1 MKFLISC
8 VLFLAILL
16 SGCRTAPADLDMST
30 TDFES
35 YTVVLVPNL
44 QTNQLD
50 VMTDPQGWD
59 KDDKQKGWVGFARGK
74 YGSVNFVLNELPSKS
89 VCTDTPSTSADFV
102 ITKLE
107 LTKNGNPQTQK
118 GKNFGTNQT
127 GWIENAFSQMNPA
140 DGVVI
145 DVDKSKGST
154 SYVLENKNN
163 DRSQR
168 KAYYQITVTRC
179 SDDLSLMTDPG
190 IGNGGR
196 R

>member
-50 VMTDPQGWD
+50 VISDAQGSD

-74 YGSVNFVLNELPSKS
+74 YGSINFALNELPAKS
-89 VCTDTPSTSADFV
+89 ACTNNPATSADFV

-107 LTKNGNPQTQK
+107 LTKNGDPQIQK
-118 GKNFGTNQT
+118 GKDFGTNQN
-127 GWIENAFSQMNPA
+127 GWIEKAFPQMNSA
-140 DGVVI
+140 NGVVI
-145 DVDKSKGST
+145 DVEKSKGST
-154 SYVLENKNN
+154 SFVLENKNN

-168 KAYYQITVTRC
+168 TAYYQITATRC
-179 SDDLSLMTDPG
+179 SDDLSLVTDPG